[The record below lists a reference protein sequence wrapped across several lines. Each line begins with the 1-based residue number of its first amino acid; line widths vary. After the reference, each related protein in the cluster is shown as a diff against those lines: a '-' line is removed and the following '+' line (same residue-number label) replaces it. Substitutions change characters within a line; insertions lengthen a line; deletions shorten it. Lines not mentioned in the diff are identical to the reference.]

1 MDIPDLIV
9 SFSALAKAYLFYLWS
24 KQTPVHLKPQK
35 DDDYGD
41 RFSRFGRNYENWALI
56 FILIITSLVYYFK
69 AL

>member
-9 SFSALAKAYLFYLWS
+9 SFSALAMAYLFYLWS
-24 KQTPVHLKPQK
+24 KQTPKHLKPQK

-41 RFSRFGRNYENWALI
+41 RFIRFGRNFKIWVLI
-56 FILIITSLVYYFK
+56 FMLIITSLVYFFK

>member
-9 SFSALAKAYLFYLWS
+9 SFSALAMAYIFYLWS

-41 RFSRFGRNYENWALI
+41 RFSRFGP
-56 FILIITSLVYYFK
+56 
-69 AL
+69 